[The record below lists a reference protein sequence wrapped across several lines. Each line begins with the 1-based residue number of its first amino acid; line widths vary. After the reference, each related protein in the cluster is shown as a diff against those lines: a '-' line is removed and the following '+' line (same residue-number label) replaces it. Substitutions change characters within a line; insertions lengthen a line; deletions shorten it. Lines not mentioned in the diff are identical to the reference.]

1 MRIEEIASGI
11 VNKTISG
18 IKEKARRDVVNADV
32 AYWASGELAVAYRE
46 QYPDEPVSACNM
58 AAGLLYSCA
67 EATIRDRVRV
77 FLAVSEDMRAEI
89 SMPASYWREACT
101 GTGGDTDK
109 LLENVGQIMEHRDA
123 YNQMPSIDTV
133 RGWSSK
139 HNHLLVWK
147 SRLISLI
154 TTAEKIV
161 FDEQTPKKIAG
172 FLRGVII
179 YLQGE

>member
-1 MRIEEIASGI
+1 MRIEEHSAELVRDTPQYVKDKIAQNVYNS
-11 VNKTISG
+11 
-18 IKEKARRDVVNADV
+18 DL
-32 AYWASGELAVAYRE
+32 AYWHSAELSLEYRRTTGK
-46 QYPDEPVSACNM
+46 PKSACNL
-58 AAGLLYSCA
+58 ATGLLYGCA

-77 FLAVSEDMRAEI
+77 FLAVPADMREEI

-109 LLENVGQIMEHRDA
+109 LLENVTQIMEHRDA
-123 YNQMPSIDTV
+123 YSALPSIDTV
-133 RGWSSK
+133 RGWNSE

-172 FLRGVII
+172 FLRGVIE
-179 YLQGE
+179 YLKE